1 MSSFEEAIQTII
13 DYDYKL
19 ITGKKNNNFHRNIL
33 KYVKI
38 CKFTYNNYILQ
49 EFYKSA
55 INNITIQRYNHLPF
69 VVPTIKEIEDRYVE

>member
-33 KYVKI
+33 KYIRI
-38 CKFTYNNYILQ
+38 CKYTYNNHILQ
-49 EFYKSA
+49 EFYKRA